1 MENNATLRVH
11 PNDDGTVTV
20 NYCESLGQMLDC
32 LDDNLIAQDKVIDA
46 FKVFCQYDRLK
57 NLYQYVTVLPVGFSG
72 QIDSMTAVYQD
83 DNGVIYKA

>member
-32 LDDNLIAQDKVIDA
+32 LDEI
-46 FKVFCQYDRLK
+46 
-57 NLYQYVTVLPVGFSG
+57 
-72 QIDSMTAVYQD
+72 
-83 DNGVIYKA
+83 